1 MEAAADCLSPA
12 ARQQVRRLHPP
23 NPLWGRELGCR
34 PGLRVV
40 PAGKGQHTRL
50 RGGAV
55 CVPWGGCQTAEL
67 GCASRGTPLAVPG
80 LSEQQRGALSARGVC
95 GGPAV
100 VRLGLQS
107 ALGYGV

>member
-1 MEAAADCLSPA
+1 MPQPGRPA
-12 ARQQVRRLHPP
+12 AGKALAPTQPALGAGIGAPARAPRR
-23 NPLWGRELGCR
+23 
-34 PGLRVV
+34 
-40 PAGKGQHTRL
+40 A
-50 RGGAV
+50 RGEGAAHAVARRSCV
-55 CVPWGGCQTAEL
+55 CVPLGGCQTAEL